1 MNISSNVNE
10 NYSKEERPC
19 WRPPKIVIYKTFFA
33 DSHEDHANFDVS
45 AADGPGDSGLH
56 LECVQ
61 LPRYPEK

>member
-1 MNISSNVNE
+1 MLMRIIAKRSAPACGLQKLLST
-10 NYSKEERPC
+10 KL
-19 WRPPKIVIYKTFFA
+19 FFA

-45 AADGPGDSGLH
+45 AADGPGDSRLH